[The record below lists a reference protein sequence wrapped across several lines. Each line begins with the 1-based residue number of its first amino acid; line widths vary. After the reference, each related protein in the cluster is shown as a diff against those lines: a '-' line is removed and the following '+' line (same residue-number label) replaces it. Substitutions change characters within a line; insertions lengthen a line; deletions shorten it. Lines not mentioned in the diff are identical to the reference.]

1 MKVCVYNGAMRLI
14 EKSGVGSA
22 MRHQKRVLAAGGN
35 EATDRMNTETEVVHL
50 NTVFPDSVVTAV
62 SAKLHRKTVV
72 YYGHSTMED
81 FRNSFKGS
89 NLLAPMFRTWIKFCY
104 NLGDVIVTPTEY
116 SRGLLEGYG
125 IRKPV
130 IAVSNGIDTKKYKP
144 DRAQRRMFCAKYD
157 IPEDKKLVIS
167 VGHYIERKGILE
179 FVELARKLP
188 EIQFMWFGYT
198 DPKLIPLAVRNAI
211 ASAPEN
217 LIFPGYVEPAELLH
231 AYQACDLFCFMSHE
245 ETEGIVV
252 LEALACDTPTLV
264 RNIPVYQGWLRDR
277 ETVYMAENT
286 DEFADLAVKIM
297 NNELP
302 DLTGNGH
309 KVAEQRDFHCIAKQM
324 NRIYDSYCRERKSV
338 NPRIS
343 NRSDSSAGTSALKG
357 SSQSTKAKKPKNR
370 YAV

>member
-22 MRHQKRVLAAGGN
+22 MRHQKRVLEAGGN
-35 EATDRMNTETEVVHL
+35 EVTDRMDAETEVVHL
-50 NTVFPDSVVTAV
+50 NTVFPDSVLTAV
-62 SAKLHRKTVV
+62 SARLRRKMVV

-81 FRNSFKGS
+81 FRNSFRGS
-89 NLLAPMFRTWIKFCY
+89 NFLAPVFRTWIKFCY

-125 IRKPV
+125 VRKPV
-130 IAVSNGIDTKKYKP
+130 IAVSNGIDTKKYKS
-144 DRAQRRMFCAKYD
+144 DRTQRQSICEKFGLS
-157 IPEDKKLVIS
+157 EDRKMVIS

-188 EIQFMWFGYT
+188 ETNVLWFGYT
-198 DPKLIPLAVRNAI
+198 DPKLIPLTVRNAI

-217 LIFPGYVEPAELLH
+217 LIFPGYVDPAELLH

-252 LEALACDTPTLV
+252 LEALACGTPALV
-264 RNIPVYQGWLRDR
+264 RDIPVYRGWLRDR
-277 ETVYMAENT
+277 ENVYMADDI
-286 DEFADLAVKIM
+286 DEFADLVVKIT

-302 DLTGNGH
+302 DLTRNGH
-309 KVAEQRDFHCIAKQM
+309 KVAEQRDFDCISKQM
-324 NRIYDSYCRERKSV
+324 NHIYGRNWER
-338 NPRIS
+338 
-343 NRSDSSAGTSALKG
+343 
-357 SSQSTKAKKPKNR
+357 R
-370 YAV
+370 YKV